1 MILTEPI
8 LLLMSL
14 YIALI
19 YGLLYAFFFSFPG
32 TFRCLP
38 VFRLTRLTHMLLA
51 VVFGEDYGWDD
62 GRVGLTFL
70 SVIIGLLLALF
81 ITPQLEKDYLH
92 RCAERGGKG
101 EPEDRLIG
109 MMMAAPFVPICK
121 SFVFVSFDYMAA
133 RLTPSL
139 QLFSSSAGLVLHML
153 CLAAATGLALA
164 SQAFPSAL
172 AVRILLSS
180 QSLTLHRSCFVYSG
194 CHLLLRQR
202 FPDRCIP
209 RIRRICTRR

>member
-1 MILTEPI
+1 MIITEPI

-32 TFRCLP
+32 ESLDFPTLKF
-38 VFRLTRLTHMLLA
+38 TRLTHGPHL
-51 VVFGEDYGWDD
+51 VVFGEGYGWDD

-81 ITPQLEKDYLH
+81 FTPILEKDYLR

-109 MMMAAPFVPICK
+109 MMIAAPFVPICE
-121 SFVFVSFDYMAA
+121 
-133 RLTPSL
+133 SL
-139 QLFSSSAGLVLHML
+139 AIPQKESRYRAH
-153 CLAAATGLALA
+153 
-164 SQAFPSAL
+164 
-172 AVRILLSS
+172 LSS
-180 QSLTLHRSCFVYSG
+180 H
-194 CHLLLRQR
+194 
-202 FPDRCIP
+202 
-209 RIRRICTRR
+209 